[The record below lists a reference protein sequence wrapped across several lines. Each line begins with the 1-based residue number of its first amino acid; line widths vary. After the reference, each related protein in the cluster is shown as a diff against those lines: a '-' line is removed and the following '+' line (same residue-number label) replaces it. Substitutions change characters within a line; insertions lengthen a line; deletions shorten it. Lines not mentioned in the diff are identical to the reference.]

1 MSDFS
6 IIGNRTAMIDA
17 AAKTTGA
24 GKYTDDLS
32 VPGMLVGKILHS
44 PYPHAR
50 IRRIDTS
57 RAEKCE
63 GVVAVVVGQDAPNPY
78 GILPVGHDEYALALD
93 KVRYV
98 GDNVACVVAVS
109 ESIAET
115 ALELIDVEYEVL
127 PAYFDPE
134 ESMKAVT
141 DLIHDSKPGNLEKDY
156 HHVFGDPDQGF
167 AGADQIAEARFI
179 ANEVTHA
186 AMEPHSTLASF
197 EIDPHTGKPGRLTV
211 WSSTQVPYYL
221 QHKLSLVLEMPM
233 AQIRVIK
240 PLVGGGFG
248 GKSEVIPLEIIAAI
262 AARKAQAAVKIT
274 YTREEVFWAHRGRP
288 RTIIDLKTGVK
299 KDGRI
304 TAVKAR
310 VVQDGGAYC
319 SYGVVTILYSGAL
332 LGALYDIPN
341 IQYDGY
347 RVLTNKPACG
357 AMRGHG
363 TVNVRFAFESQL
375 DELALAI
382 GMDPAE
388 IRQRN
393 LLQPPCIT
401 VNGLRVQ
408 SYGLP
413 ECIEKTVDRSG
424 WKQRKGKLPRGRG
437 LGIACSHYVSGA
449 ANSIIRSDMPHST
462 VNIKIDRDGG
472 VVVYTGASEIGQGS
486 DTMTAQ
492 IAAEVLGCSLP
503 RVRVIA
509 ADTDL
514 TPIDIGSYS
523 SRVTF
528 MAGNATLRAASEV
541 KRLIAAAAA
550 KKMGCAAEDLIFRN
564 DQVLRKNAA
573 ASVGELADKSVR
585 TTQDEA
591 SVSGRVEGQILR
603 GSLQQKRKE
612 EGPKEKMSFEEAVVA
627 AIDFHGGLTGTG
639 SYAPPQEA
647 RGGKHKGAGVGPSP
661 AYSYSAQVAE
671 VSVDEETGEVVVHKV
686 WAAHD
691 CGRALN
697 PVSVEGQ
704 IIGSVWM
711 GMGQAL
717 TEEMVWK
724 DGMLMNPGL
733 LEYRSPSSVESPEVE
748 PIIVESVD
756 PEGPFGA
763 KECSEGSLAAT
774 IPAIANAIYDAVG
787 VRLRESPFTP
797 ERVLSALR
805 AKRNARALNLTKV
818 LTRLLRHASANTADR
833 CASKVRA
840 RNATRSIHRGE
851 KCRPPR
857 AVPIEPY
864 KVQTAP
870 AQNCRRRN
878 RVSRGTFDA
887 CRAWQ
892 LARAGSNSHPNHC
905 RRHRFNSIDAAETIR
920 AGARSRSARN
930 RSAARHPAAARRRRR
945 NRGPHHAPRHR
956 ALRLSAPALCGPHRS
971 SGDRG
976 IARTAEHGHHRR

>member
-1 MSDFS
+1 MANDERPTNDFS
-6 IIGNRTAMIDA
+6 IIGKSIAMVDA
-17 AAKTTGA
+17 AGKTTGA
-24 GKYTDDLS
+24 GKYADDLS
-32 VPGMLVGKILHS
+32 VPGMLIGKILHS

-50 IRRIDTS
+50 IKRIDTR
-57 RAEKCE
+57 RAEKLD
-63 GVVAVVVGQDAPNPY
+63 GVITVAVGTDAPTPY
-78 GILPVGHDEYALALD
+78 GILPVGHDEHALATD

-98 GDNVACVVAVS
+98 GDNVACVAAID
-109 ESIAET
+109 EATAEK

-134 ESMKAVT
+134 ESMKAET
-141 DLIHDSKPGNLEKDY
+141 DLIHDNKPHNLEKDF
-156 HHVFGDPDQGF
+156 HHIFGDPEKGF
-167 AGADQIAEARFI
+167 AEAEHVAEARFI

-186 AMEPHSTLASF
+186 AMEPHCTLAAF
-197 EIDPHTGKPGRLTV
+197 EIDPHTGNLGRLTV
-211 WSSTQVPYYL
+211 QSSTQVPYYL

-233 AQIRVIK
+233 SQIRVIK

-262 AARKAQAAVKIT
+262 AARKARAPVKIT

-299 KDGRI
+299 NDGRI

-310 VVQDGGAYC
+310 VVQDGGGYC

-347 RVLTNKPACG
+347 RVLTNKPVCG

-375 DELALAI
+375 DELSAKI
-382 GMDPAE
+382 KMDPAE
-388 IRQRN
+388 IRRRN
-393 LLQPPCIT
+393 LLKPPCIT
-401 VNGLRVQ
+401 VNSLRVQ

-413 ECIEKTVDRSG
+413 ECIEKVVERSG
-424 WKQRKGKLPRGRG
+424 WKQRKGKLPRARG

-486 DTMTAQ
+486 DTMVAQ
-492 IAAEVLGCSLP
+492 VAAETLGCSLA
-503 RVRVIA
+503 RVRIIA

-528 MAGNATLRAASEV
+528 MNGNATLRAAQDV
-541 KRLIAAAAA
+541 KKQIALAAAR
-550 KKMGCAAEDLIFRN
+550 KMNCSVEELIFR
-564 DQVLRKNAA
+564 DDVVSKKNGVA
-573 ASVGELADKSVR
+573 R
-585 TTQDEA
+585 TPSPAESHDAGAGVPPVQAA
-591 SVSGRVEGQILR
+591 SVSGHVEGQILR
-603 GSLQQKRKE
+603 GSLQQKRKD
-612 EGPKEKMSFEEAVVA
+612 EGPKDRMTFEEAVVA
-627 AIDFHGGLTGTG
+627 AIDFHGALSGTG
-639 SYAPPQEA
+639 SYAPPLEA

-671 VSVDEETGEVVVHKV
+671 VSVDEETGEVTVHKV
-686 WAAHD
+686 WASHD

-717 TEEMVWK
+717 TEEMIWK

-748 PIIVESVD
+748 AIIVESVD

-787 VRLRESPFTP
+787 IRLHESPFTP
-797 ERVLSALR
+797 ERVLAALR
-805 AKRNARALNLTKV
+805 AKKKAKPLNLTEGIDPTSPERFREHGGALWFRGKGPE
-818 LTRLLRHASANTADR
+818 RHALD
-833 CASKVRA
+833 
-840 RNATRSIHRGE
+840 
-851 KCRPPR
+851 P
-857 AVPIEPY
+857 
-864 KVQTAP
+864 
-870 AQNCRRRN
+870 
-878 RVSRGTFDA
+878 
-887 CRAWQ
+887 
-892 LARAGSNSHPNHC
+892 
-905 RRHRFNSIDAAETIR
+905 
-920 AGARSRSARN
+920 
-930 RSAARHPAAARRRRR
+930 ARREA
-945 NRGPHHAPRHR
+945 HVE
-956 ALRLSAPALCGPHRS
+956 
-971 SGDRG
+971 GDD
-976 IARTAEHGHHRR
+976 

>member
-1 MSDFS
+1 MTELSV
-6 IIGNRTAMIDA
+6 IGKSVAMIDA
-17 AAKTTGA
+17 AEKTTGA
-24 GKYTDDLS
+24 GRYTDDLS
-32 VPGMLVGKILHS
+32 LPGMLIGKILHS

-50 IRRIDTS
+50 IKRIDTS
-57 RAEKCE
+57 RAEKLD
-63 GVVAVVVGQDAPNPY
+63 GVIAVAVGKDAPNPY
-78 GILPVGHDEYALALD
+78 GILPVGHDEHALALD

-109 ESIAET
+109 EAIAEK
-115 ALELIDVEYEVL
+115 ALELVDVDYELL

-134 ESMKAVT
+134 DAMKAET
-141 DLIHDSKPGNLEKDY
+141 DLIHDNKPHNVEKDY
-156 HHVFGDPDQGF
+156 HHVFGEPEKGF
-167 AGADQIAEARFI
+167 AEADHVAEARFI

-197 EIDPHTGKPGRLTV
+197 ELDPHTGKMGRLTV

-262 AARKAQAAVKIT
+262 AARKAKAPVKIT

-299 KDGRI
+299 NNGRI

-332 LGALYDIPN
+332 LGALYDIAN
-341 IQYDGY
+341 IQFDGY

-375 DELALAI
+375 DELAAKI

-388 IRQRN
+388 IRMRN

-413 ECIEKTVDRSG
+413 ECIEKIVERSR
-424 WKQRKGKLPRGRG
+424 WTERKGKLPRGRG

-472 VVVYTGASEIGQGS
+472 VVVYTGAAEIGQGS

-492 IAAEVLGCSLP
+492 VAAEVLGCSLS

-528 MAGNATLRAASEV
+528 MAGNATMRAAEEV
-541 KRLIAAAAA
+541 KKLIAAAAA
-550 KKMGCAAEDLIFRN
+550 KKMGCSAEELVFREDMVAKKSTVPELPAQDLRGPDPF
-564 DQVLRKNAA
+564 DSLRSLRAG
-573 ASVGELADKSVR
+573 SRGRPSPHGSSSSQSDSP
-585 TTQDEA
+585 

-612 EGPKEKMSFEEAVVA
+612 EGPKDAMSFEEAVVA
-627 AIDFHGGLTGTG
+627 AIDFHGALTGTG
-639 SYAPPQEA
+639 SYAPPPEA

-671 VSVDEETGEVVVHKV
+671 VSVDEETGEVTVHKV

-733 LEYRSPSSVESPEVE
+733 LEYRSPSSIESPEVE

-787 VRLRESPFTP
+787 VRLHECPFTP
-797 ERVLSALR
+797 ERVLAALR
-805 AKRNARALNLTKV
+805 AKKQAKALNLTEGVDPTAPERFREHGGALWFRGKGPE
-818 LTRLLRHASANTADR
+818 RHALD
-833 CASKVRA
+833 
-840 RNATRSIHRGE
+840 
-851 KCRPPR
+851 P
-857 AVPIEPY
+857 
-864 KVQTAP
+864 
-870 AQNCRRRN
+870 
-878 RVSRGTFDA
+878 
-887 CRAWQ
+887 
-892 LARAGSNSHPNHC
+892 
-905 RRHRFNSIDAAETIR
+905 
-920 AGARSRSARN
+920 
-930 RSAARHPAAARRRRR
+930 ARRE
-945 NRGPHHAPRHR
+945 GAT
-956 ALRLSAPALCGPHRS
+956 PAG
-971 SGDRG
+971 GAD
-976 IARTAEHGHHRR
+976 

>member
-1 MSDFS
+1 MSFMTDFS
-6 IIGNRTAMIDA
+6 IIGRPIAMIDA
-17 AAKTTGA
+17 AGKTTGA

-32 VPGMLVGKILHS
+32 VPRMLIGKILHS
-44 PYPHAR
+44 PHPHAH
-50 IRRIDTS
+50 IKRIDAT
-57 RAEKCE
+57 RAEQLD
-63 GVVAVVVGQDAPNPY
+63 GVVAVVSGKDAPNPY
-78 GILPVGHDEYALALD
+78 GILPVGHDEHALALD
-93 KVRYV
+93 RVRYV
-98 GDNVACVVAVS
+98 GDNVACVAAID
-109 ESIAET
+109 ESTAEK
-115 ALELIDVEYEVL
+115 ALELIDVEYEIL

-134 ESMKAVT
+134 ESMKAER
-141 DLIHDSKPGNLEKDY
+141 DLIHDNKPHNIEKDY
-156 HHVFGDPDQGF
+156 HHAFGDPDQGF
-167 AGADQIAEARFI
+167 AGADHIAEARFI

-186 AMEPHSTLASF
+186 AMEPHSSLASF
-197 EIDPHTGKPGRLTV
+197 ELDSQTGQHGRLTV

-233 AQIRVIK
+233 SQIRVIK

-262 AARKAQAAVKIT
+262 AARKAKAPVKIT

-288 RTIIDLKTGVK
+288 RTIIDLKTGVTN
-299 KDGRI
+299 DGRI

-310 VVQDGGAYC
+310 VVQDGGGYC

-375 DELALAI
+375 DELALKI
-382 GMDPAE
+382 KLDPAE
-388 IRQRN
+388 IRRRN
-393 LLQPPCIT
+393 LLQPPCVT

-413 ECIEKTVDRSG
+413 ECIEKVVERSG
-424 WKQRKGKLPRGRG
+424 WKDRKGAMPRSRG

-492 IAAEVLGCSLP
+492 IAAEVLGCALA

-528 MAGNATLRAASEV
+528 MAGNATLRAAQEV
-541 KRLIAAAAA
+541 RKQIAAAAA
-550 KKMGCAAEDLIFRN
+550 KKMDCAPEELIFR
-564 DQVLRKNAA
+564 DDKIVIKGR
-573 ASVGELADKSVR
+573 SDKSVR
-585 TTQDEA
+585 PFDKLRAGSTRAEVMP
-591 SVSGRVEGQILR
+591 SLSGRVENQILR
-603 GSLQQKRKE
+603 GSLQQKRTN
-612 EGPKEKMSFEEAVVA
+612 EGPKDSMSFEEAVVA
-627 AIDFHGGLTGTG
+627 AIDFHGALTGTG
-639 SYAPPQEA
+639 SYAPPPEA
-647 RGGKHKGAGVGPSP
+647 RGGKHKGGGVGPSP

-671 VSVDEETGEVVVHKV
+671 VSVDEDTGEVTVHKV

-717 TEEMVWK
+717 TEEMIWK
-724 DGMLMNPGL
+724 DGLLMNPGL

-787 VRLRESPFTP
+787 VRLHEVPFTP
-797 ERVLSALR
+797 ERVLAALR
-805 AKRNARALNLTKV
+805 AKRNAKTLNLTEGV
-818 LTRLLRHASANTADR
+818 DPTN
-833 CASKVRA
+833 
-840 RNATRSIHRGE
+840 
-851 KCRPPR
+851 
-857 AVPIEPY
+857 
-864 KVQTAP
+864 P
-870 AQNCRRRN
+870 AHFREH
-878 RVSRGTFDA
+878 G
-887 CRAWQ
+887 
-892 LARAGSNSHPNHC
+892 
-905 RRHRFNSIDAAETIR
+905 
-920 AGARSRSARN
+920 GALCFKGKGPE
-930 RSAARHPAAARRRRR
+930 RHPADVV
-945 NRGPHHAPRHR
+945 R
-956 ALRLSAPALCGPHRS
+956 A
-971 SGDRG
+971 
-976 IARTAEHGHHRR
+976 E

>member
-1 MSDFS
+1 MTDFS
-6 IIGNRTAMIDA
+6 IIGKATAMVDA
-17 AAKTTGA
+17 AEKTTGA
-24 GKYTDDLS
+24 GKYTDDLR

-44 PYPHAR
+44 PYPHAH
-50 IRRIDTS
+50 IKSIDTK
-57 RAEKCE
+57 RAESLD
-63 GVVAVVVGQDAPNPY
+63 GVIAVVIGKDAPNPY
-78 GILPVGHDEYALALD
+78 GILPVGHDEHALALD

-98 GDNVACVVAVS
+98 GDNVACVVATS
-109 ESIAET
+109 ESIAEK
-115 ALELIDVEYEVL
+115 AIELIDIEYEVL

-134 ESMKAVT
+134 ESMNAKT
-141 DLIHDSKPGNLEKDY
+141 DLIHDNKPGNIEKDY
-156 HHVFGDPDQGF
+156 HHSFGDPEKGF
-167 AGADQIAEARFI
+167 AEADHIASARFI

-186 AMEPHSTLASF
+186 AMEPHSTLATF
-197 EIDPHTGKPGRLTV
+197 ELDPHTGKRGRLTV

-233 AQIRVIK
+233 SQIRVIK

-248 GKSEVIPLEIIAAI
+248 GKSEVIPLEIIAAV
-262 AARKAQAAVKIT
+262 AARKAQAPVKIT

-288 RTIIDLKTGVK
+288 RTIIDLKTGIK
-299 KDGRI
+299 NDGSI

-332 LGALYDIPN
+332 LGALYDIPH

-363 TVNVRFAFESQL
+363 TVNVRFAFETQL
-375 DELALAI
+375 DELAAKI
-382 GMDPAE
+382 EMDSAD

-393 LLQPPCIT
+393 LLKPPCIT

-413 ECIEKTVDRSG
+413 ECIEKTVERSG
-424 WKQRKGKLPRGRG
+424 WKNRKGKLQRGRG

-492 IAAEVLGCSLP
+492 VAAEVLGCSLA

-528 MAGNATLRAASEV
+528 MAGNATLRAAEDV
-541 KRLIAAAAA
+541 KKRIAAAAA
-550 KKMGCAAEDLIFRN
+550 KKMGCAADDIAFRGDLIFRKGYGGVGGSSAQ
-564 DQVLRKNAA
+564 DSQGADPSASLRAG
-573 ASVGELADKSVR
+573 SRMRPSLHGSSTLPESQFR
-585 TTQDEA
+585 SA

-612 EGPKEKMSFEEAVVA
+612 EGPKEWMTFEEAVVA
-627 AIDFHGGLTGTG
+627 AIDFHGALTGTG
-639 SYAPPQEA
+639 SYAPPPEA
-647 RGGKHKGAGVGPSP
+647 RGGKHKGGGVGPSP

-671 VSVDEETGEVVVHKV
+671 VSVDEDTGEVTVHKV

-697 PVSVEGQ
+697 PVAVEGQ

-717 TEEMVWK
+717 TEEMIWK
-724 DGMLMNPGL
+724 DGMLMNAGM

-748 PIIVESVD
+748 PIIVESID

-787 VRLRESPFTP
+787 VRLHESPFTP
-797 ERVLSALR
+797 ERVLAALR
-805 AKRNARALNLTKV
+805 AKRNAKSLNMTGGI
-818 LTRLLRHASANTADR
+818 D
-833 CASKVRA
+833 
-840 RNATRSIHRGE
+840 
-851 KCRPPR
+851 P
-857 AVPIEPY
+857 
-864 KVQTAP
+864 TAP
-870 AQNCRRRN
+870 ARLREHGGLLCFRN
-878 RVSRGTFDA
+878 KG
-887 CRAWQ
+887 
-892 LARAGSNSHPNHC
+892 PE
-905 RRHRFNSIDAAETIR
+905 RHVLDP
-920 AGARSRSARN
+920 ARN
-930 RSAARHPAAARRRRR
+930 ENSASPGGA
-945 NRGPHHAPRHR
+945 
-956 ALRLSAPALCGPHRS
+956 
-971 SGDRG
+971 D
-976 IARTAEHGHHRR
+976 

>member
-1 MSDFS
+1 MPNDFS
-6 IIGNRTAMIDA
+6 IIGKPIAMVDA
-17 AAKTTGA
+17 AGKTTGA

-32 VPGMLVGKILHS
+32 LPGILVGRILHS
-44 PYPHAR
+44 PFPHAR
-50 IRRIDTS
+50 IKRIDTR
-57 RAEKCE
+57 RAEKLD
-63 GVVAVVVGQDAPNPY
+63 GVVGVVTGKDAPTPY
-78 GILPVGHDEYALALD
+78 GILPVGHDEHALAVD
-93 KVRYV
+93 KVRYM
-98 GDNVACVVAVS
+98 GDNVACVAA
-109 ESIAET
+109 INET
-115 ALELIDVEYEVL
+115 TADKALELIDVEYEVL

-134 ESMKAVT
+134 EAMKAET
-141 DLIHDSKPGNLEKDY
+141 NLIHENKLHNIEKDY
-156 HHVFGDPDQGF
+156 HHVFGDPEKGF
-167 AGADQIAEARFI
+167 AEANCVAEARYI

-186 AMEPHSTLASF
+186 AMEPHSTLAAF
-197 EIDPHTGKPGRLTV
+197 EIDPHTGRSGRLTV

-233 AQIRVIK
+233 SQIRVIK

-248 GKSEVIPLEIIAAI
+248 GKSEVIPLEIIAAV
-262 AARKAQAAVKIT
+262 AARKARAPVKVT

-288 RTIIDLKTGVK
+288 RTIIDLKTAVK
-299 KDGRI
+299 TDGRI

-375 DELALAI
+375 DEMAANL
-382 GMDPAE
+382 GFDSAE
-388 IRQRN
+388 IRRRN
-393 LLQPPCIT
+393 LLQPPCVTI
-401 VNGLRVQ
+401 NGLRVQ

-413 ECIEKTVDRSG
+413 ECIEKVVARSG
-424 WKQRKGKLPRGRG
+424 WNVRMGKLPRGRG

-462 VNIKIDRDGG
+462 VNTKIDRDGG
-472 VVVYTGASEIGQGS
+472 VVVYTGAAEIGQGS

-492 IAAEVLGCSLP
+492 IAAEALGCSLN
-503 RVRVIA
+503 RVKIIA

-528 MAGNATLRAASEV
+528 MAGNATLRAAEEV
-541 KRLIAAAAA
+541 KKQIASAAAR
-550 KKMGCAAEDLIFRN
+550 KMGFAAEQLIFRDDFVYRKDAGVGAGLRPAGRGEAPSPH
-564 DQVLRKNAA
+564 DQ
-573 ASVGELADKSVR
+573 
-585 TTQDEA
+585 T

-603 GSLQQKRKE
+603 GSLQQKRNE
-612 EGPKEKMSFEEAVVA
+612 EGPKDSMTFEEAVVA
-627 AIDFHGGLTGTG
+627 AIDFHGALTGTG
-639 SYAPPQEA
+639 SYAHPPEA

-671 VSVDEETGEVVVHKV
+671 VTVDEDTGEVTVHKV

-724 DGMLMNPGL
+724 DGLLMNPGL

-748 PIIVESVD
+748 PIIVESID

-774 IPAIANAIYDAVG
+774 IPAIANSFYDAVG
-787 VRLRESPFTP
+787 SRLHEAPFTP
-797 ERVLSALR
+797 ERVLAALR
-805 AKRNARALNLTKV
+805 AQRSEKKLNLTEGV
-818 LTRLLRHASANTADR
+818 N
-833 CASKVRA
+833 
-840 RNATRSIHRGE
+840 
-851 KCRPPR
+851 P
-857 AVPIEPY
+857 
-864 KVQTAP
+864 TAP
-870 AQNCRRRN
+870 ARFREH
-878 RVSRGTFDA
+878 GGA
-887 CRAWQ
+887 AWFK
-892 LARAGSNSHPNHC
+892 GK
-905 RRHRFNSIDAAETIR
+905 
-920 AGARSRSARN
+920 G
-930 RSAARHPAAARRRRR
+930 
-945 NRGPHHAPRHR
+945 APRHP
-956 ALRLSAPALCGPHRS
+956 LDPG
-971 SGDRG
+971 
-976 IARTAEHGHHRR
+976 RRETTTEAGG

>member
-1 MSDFS
+1 
-6 IIGNRTAMIDA
+6 
-17 AAKTTGA
+17 
-24 GKYTDDLS
+24 
-32 VPGMLVGKILHS
+32 
-44 PYPHAR
+44 
-50 IRRIDTS
+50 
-57 RAEKCE
+57 
-63 GVVAVVVGQDAPNPY
+63 
-78 GILPVGHDEYALALD
+78 
-93 KVRYV
+93 
-98 GDNVACVVAVS
+98 
-109 ESIAET
+109 
-115 ALELIDVEYEVL
+115 
-127 PAYFDPE
+127 
-134 ESMKAVT
+134 
-141 DLIHDSKPGNLEKDY
+141 
-156 HHVFGDPDQGF
+156 
-167 AGADQIAEARFI
+167 
-179 ANEVTHA
+179 
-186 AMEPHSTLASF
+186 
-197 EIDPHTGKPGRLTV
+197 
-211 WSSTQVPYYL
+211 
-221 QHKLSLVLEMPM
+221 MPM

-248 GKSEVIPLEIIAAI
+248 GKSEVIPLEIIAAV
-262 AARKAQAAVKIT
+262 AARKAQAPVKIT

-288 RTIIDLKTGVK
+288 RTIIDLKTGIT

-375 DELALAI
+375 DELAAEI

-388 IRQRN
+388 IRRRN

-413 ECIEKTVDRSG
+413 ECIEKIVDRSD
-424 WKQRKGKLPRGRG
+424 WKNRRGKMPKGRG

-472 VVVYTGASEIGQGS
+472 VIVYTGASEIGQGS

-492 IAAEVLGCSLP
+492 IAAETLGCSLS
-503 RVRVIA
+503 RVRVVA

-528 MAGNATLRAASEV
+528 MAGNATLRAAEDV
-541 KRLIAAAAA
+541 KKRIAAAAA
-550 KKMGCAAEDLIFRN
+550 KKLGCVAEDLIFRS
-564 DQVLRKNAA
+564 DIVQRKNGHGGADA
-573 ASVGELADKSVR
+573 LPVGPGRDEQSEGRRTGPAEQSLA
-585 TTQDEA
+585 A

-603 GSLQQKRKE
+603 GSLQQKRKD
-612 EGPKEKMSFEEAVVA
+612 EGPKDSMTFEEAVVA
-627 AIDFHGGLTGTG
+627 AIDFHGALTGTG
-639 SYAPPQEA
+639 SYAPPPEA

-671 VSVDEETGEVVVHKV
+671 VSVDEETGEVTVHKV

-697 PVSVEGQ
+697 PVAVEGQ

-733 LEYRSPSSVESPEVE
+733 LEYRSPSAVESPEIE
-748 PIIVESVD
+748 PIIVESID

-787 VRLRESPFTP
+787 IRLHESPFTP
-797 ERVLSALR
+797 ERVLAALR
-805 AKRNARALNLTKV
+805 AKKKAKNLNLTDGV
-818 LTRLLRHASANTADR
+818 DPTSPERFREHGGAL
-833 CASKVRA
+833 C
-840 RNATRSIHRGE
+840 
-851 KCRPPR
+851 
-857 AVPIEPY
+857 Y
-864 KVQTAP
+864 KGKGP
-870 AQNCRRRN
+870 
-878 RVSRGTFDA
+878 
-887 CRAWQ
+887 
-892 LARAGSNSHPNHC
+892 
-905 RRHRFNSIDAAETIR
+905 RRHKLDPSQQATGGVD
-920 AGARSRSARN
+920 
-930 RSAARHPAAARRRRR
+930 
-945 NRGPHHAPRHR
+945 
-956 ALRLSAPALCGPHRS
+956 
-971 SGDRG
+971 
-976 IARTAEHGHHRR
+976 

>member
-6 IIGNRTAMIDA
+6 IIGKPTAMIDA
-17 AAKTTGA
+17 AEKTTGG

-32 VPGMLVGKILHS
+32 VPGMLIGKILHS
-44 PYPHAR
+44 HYPHAR
-50 IRRIDTS
+50 IKTIDTS
-57 RAEKCE
+57 RAERLE
-63 GVVAVVVGQDAPNPY
+63 GVVAVVVGKDAPNPY
-78 GILPVGHDEYALALD
+78 GILPVGHDEHALALD

-98 GDNVACVVAVS
+98 GDNVACVAAIS
-109 ESIAET
+109 EAIAEK

-127 PAYFDPE
+127 TAYFDPE
-134 ESMKAVT
+134 ESMKANT
-141 DLIHDSKPGNLEKDY
+141 DLIHDNKPGNLEKDY
-156 HHVFGDPDQGF
+156 HHSFGDPEKGF
-167 AGADQIAEARFI
+167 ADADHVAEARFI

-197 EIDPHTGKPGRLTV
+197 ELDPHTGNLGRLTV

-233 AQIRVIK
+233 SQIRVIK

-262 AARKAQAAVKIT
+262 AARKAQAPVKIT

-288 RTIIDLKTGVK
+288 RTIIDLKTGITN
-299 KDGRI
+299 DGRI
-304 TAVKAR
+304 TCVKAR

-375 DELALAI
+375 DELAAKI

-393 LLQPPCIT
+393 LLKPPCIT

-413 ECIEKTVDRSG
+413 ECIEKTVERSG

-492 IAAEVLGCSLP
+492 VAAEVLGCSLA

-528 MAGNATLRAASEV
+528 MAGNATLRAAEDV
-541 KRLIAAAAA
+541 KKRIAAAAA
-550 KKMGCAAEDLIFRN
+550 EKMSCVAEELMFREDLVFRKGSTPPIAKK
-564 DQVLRKNAA
+564 DQAEEVE
-573 ASVGELADKSVR
+573 V
-585 TTQDEA
+585 TQAGA

-612 EGPKEKMSFEEAVVA
+612 EGPKEWMTFEEAVVA
-627 AIDFHGGLTGTG
+627 AIDFHGALTGTG
-639 SYAPPQEA
+639 SYAPPPEA
-647 RGGKHKGAGVGPSP
+647 RGGKHKGGGVGPSP

-671 VSVDEETGEVVVHKV
+671 VSVDEDTGEVTVHKV

-697 PVSVEGQ
+697 PISVEGQ

-717 TEEMVWK
+717 TEEMIWK
-724 DGMLMNPGL
+724 DGMLMNAGM

-748 PIIVESVD
+748 PIIVESID

-774 IPAIANAIYDAVG
+774 IPAISNAIYDAVG
-787 VRLRESPFTP
+787 VRLHESPFTP
-797 ERVLSALR
+797 ERVLAALR
-805 AKRNARALNLTKV
+805 AKRNDKALNLTEGVDPTAPVRFREHGGALCFKGKGPE
-818 LTRLLRHASANTADR
+818 RHALDPARCQAPSAGGAD
-833 CASKVRA
+833 
-840 RNATRSIHRGE
+840 
-851 KCRPPR
+851 
-857 AVPIEPY
+857 
-864 KVQTAP
+864 
-870 AQNCRRRN
+870 
-878 RVSRGTFDA
+878 
-887 CRAWQ
+887 
-892 LARAGSNSHPNHC
+892 
-905 RRHRFNSIDAAETIR
+905 
-920 AGARSRSARN
+920 
-930 RSAARHPAAARRRRR
+930 
-945 NRGPHHAPRHR
+945 
-956 ALRLSAPALCGPHRS
+956 
-971 SGDRG
+971 
-976 IARTAEHGHHRR
+976 

>member
-1 MSDFS
+1 MTDFS
-6 IIGNRTAMIDA
+6 IIGKPVAMIDA
-17 AAKTTGA
+17 AGKTTGA

-50 IRRIDTS
+50 ITRIDSS
-57 RAEKCE
+57 RAEALE
-63 GVVAVVVGQDAPNPY
+63 GVIAIATGKDAPKTY
-78 GILPVGHDEYALALD
+78 GILPVGHDETALAVD
-93 KVRYV
+93 KVRYI
-98 GDNVACVVAVS
+98 GDNVACVAAVD
-109 ESIAET
+109 EGT
-115 ALELIDVEYEVL
+115 ADRALRLIDVEYEVL

-134 ESMKAVT
+134 ESMKAET
-141 DLIHDSKPGNLEKDY
+141 HLIHDGKPHNLEKDY
-156 HHVFGDPDQGF
+156 HHVFGDPEK
-167 AGADQIAEARFI
+167 ALAEADYVAEGRFI

-197 EIDPHTGKPGRLTV
+197 EIDPHTGKAGRLTV

-248 GKSEVIPLEIIAAI
+248 GKSEVIPLEIIAAVT
-262 AARKAQAAVKIT
+262 ARKAKAPVKIT

-288 RTIIDLKTGVK
+288 RTLIDMKTGVM

-375 DELALAI
+375 DELSKKL

-388 IRQRN
+388 IRRRN
-393 LLQPPCIT
+393 LLKPPCIT
-401 VNGLRVQ
+401 INGLRVQ

-413 ECIEKTVDRSG
+413 ECIDQVVKRSG
-424 WKQRKGKLPRGRG
+424 WDERKGKLGRGKG

-492 IAAEVLGCSLP
+492 IAAEVLGCSLG

-528 MAGNATLRAASEV
+528 MAGNATLRAAGEV
-541 KRLIAAAAA
+541 RKQIALAAAR
-550 KKMGCAAEDLIFRN
+550 KMNCAPEDLVFRE
-564 DQVLRKNAA
+564 DAVYKKEHGA
-573 ASVGELADKSVR
+573 ELAHSTKDSG
-585 TTQDEA
+585 A

-603 GSLQQKRKE
+603 GSLQQKREE
-612 EGPKEKMSFEEAVVA
+612 EGPKDWMTFEEAVVA
-627 AIDFHGGLTGTG
+627 AIDFHGALTGTG
-639 SYAPPQEA
+639 SYAPPAEA
-647 RGGKHKGAGVGPSP
+647 RGGKHKGGGVGPSP

-671 VSVDEETGEVVVHKV
+671 VTVDEDTGEVTVHKV

-711 GMGQAL
+711 GLGQAL
-717 TEEMVWK
+717 QEEMIWK
-724 DGMLMNPGL
+724 DGLLMNPGL
-733 LEYRSPSSVESPEVE
+733 LEYRSPSAVESPDVE

-774 IPAIANAIYDAVG
+774 IPAISNAIYDAVG
-787 VRLRESPFTP
+787 IRLHESPFTP
-797 ERVLSALR
+797 ERVLAALR
-805 AKRNARALNLTKV
+805 AKRNAKAINMTEGI
-818 LTRLLRHASANTADR
+818 D
-833 CASKVRA
+833 
-840 RNATRSIHRGE
+840 
-851 KCRPPR
+851 P
-857 AVPIEPY
+857 
-864 KVQTAP
+864 TAP
-870 AQNCRRRN
+870 THFREHGGSLWFRGKGPERHPLDPSRRE
-878 RVSRGTFDA
+878 VVAESRGD
-887 CRAWQ
+887 
-892 LARAGSNSHPNHC
+892 
-905 RRHRFNSIDAAETIR
+905 D
-920 AGARSRSARN
+920 
-930 RSAARHPAAARRRRR
+930 
-945 NRGPHHAPRHR
+945 
-956 ALRLSAPALCGPHRS
+956 
-971 SGDRG
+971 
-976 IARTAEHGHHRR
+976 

>member
-1 MSDFS
+1 MTDFS
-6 IIGNRTAMIDA
+6 IIGKSIAMVDA
-17 AAKTTGA
+17 AGKTTGA

-32 VPGMLVGKILHS
+32 VPGMLTGKILHS

-50 IRRIDTS
+50 ITRIDTS
-57 RAEKCE
+57 RAEKLE
-63 GVVAVVVGQDAPNPY
+63 GVVAIATGKDAPNTY
-78 GILPVGHDEYALALD
+78 GILPVGHDEHALAVD

-98 GDNVACVVAVS
+98 GDNVACVA
-109 ESIAET
+109 AEDEAT
-115 ALELIDVEYEVL
+115 AERALELIDVEYDLL

-134 ESMKAVT
+134 ESMKAER
-141 DLIHDSKPGNLEKDY
+141 DLIHDNKPHNIEKDY
-156 HHVFGDPDQGF
+156 HHAFGDPDKSF
-167 AGADQIAEARFI
+167 ADADHIEEARFI

-186 AMEPHSTLASF
+186 AMEPHSTLATF
-197 EIDPHTGKPGRLTV
+197 EIDSQTGQPGRLTV

-262 AARKAQAAVKIT
+262 AARKARAPVKIT

-288 RTIIDLKTGVK
+288 RTLIDLKTGVK
-299 KDGRI
+299 KDGSI

-347 RVLTNKPACG
+347 RVLTNKPVCG

-375 DELALAI
+375 DELAIKI

-413 ECIEKTVDRSG
+413 ECIEKTVERSG

-492 IAAEVLGCSLP
+492 VAAEVLGCSLP

-528 MAGNATLRAASEV
+528 MAGNATLRAAREV
-541 KRLIAAAAA
+541 KKVIAAAAA
-550 KKMGCAAEDLIFRN
+550 KKMSCE
-564 DQVLRKNAA
+564 
-573 ASVGELADKSVR
+573 VGELLFRDDVVLKKGSTPPAMKNTFAEEVE
-585 TTQDEA
+585 TTQA
-591 SVSGRVEGQILR
+591 GATVSGRVEGQ
-603 GSLQQKRKE
+603 
-612 EGPKEKMSFEEAVVA
+612 
-627 AIDFHGGLTGTG
+627 
-639 SYAPPQEA
+639 
-647 RGGKHKGAGVGPSP
+647 
-661 AYSYSAQVAE
+661 
-671 VSVDEETGEVVVHKV
+671 
-686 WAAHD
+686 
-691 CGRALN
+691 
-697 PVSVEGQ
+697 
-704 IIGSVWM
+704 
-711 GMGQAL
+711 
-717 TEEMVWK
+717 
-724 DGMLMNPGL
+724 
-733 LEYRSPSSVESPEVE
+733 
-748 PIIVESVD
+748 
-756 PEGPFGA
+756 
-763 KECSEGSLAAT
+763 
-774 IPAIANAIYDAVG
+774 
-787 VRLRESPFTP
+787 
-797 ERVLSALR
+797 
-805 AKRNARALNLTKV
+805 
-818 LTRLLRHASANTADR
+818 
-833 CASKVRA
+833 
-840 RNATRSIHRGE
+840 
-851 KCRPPR
+851 
-857 AVPIEPY
+857 
-864 KVQTAP
+864 
-870 AQNCRRRN
+870 
-878 RVSRGTFDA
+878 
-887 CRAWQ
+887 
-892 LARAGSNSHPNHC
+892 
-905 RRHRFNSIDAAETIR
+905 
-920 AGARSRSARN
+920 
-930 RSAARHPAAARRRRR
+930 
-945 NRGPHHAPRHR
+945 
-956 ALRLSAPALCGPHRS
+956 
-971 SGDRG
+971 
-976 IARTAEHGHHRR
+976 

>member
-1 MSDFS
+1 MADTFS
-6 IIGNRTAMIDA
+6 IIGKRIAMVDA
-17 AAKTTGA
+17 AGKTTGA

-32 VPGMLVGKILHS
+32 LPGMLVGKILHS

-50 IRRIDTS
+50 IRKIDIS
-57 RAEKCE
+57 RAEALD
-63 GVVAVVVGQDAPNPY
+63 GVVAVAVGEDAPNTY
-78 GILPVGHDEYALALD
+78 GILPVGHDEYPLALD

-98 GDNVACVVAVS
+98 GDNVACVAAVD
-109 ESIAET
+109 EATAER

-134 ESMKAVT
+134 KSMQAES
-141 DLIHDSKPGNLEKDY
+141 DLIHENKPHNLEKDY
-156 HHVFGDPDQGF
+156 HHVFGDPEKGF
-167 AGADQIAEARFI
+167 QEADCIVEGRYI

-197 EIDPHTGKPGRLTV
+197 EIDSQTGKPGRLTV

-248 GKSEVIPLEIIAAI
+248 GKSEVIPLEIIAAVV
-262 AARKAQAAVKIT
+262 ARKARAPVKIT

-288 RTIIDLKTGVK
+288 RTIIDLKTSAT

-310 VVQDGGAYC
+310 VIQDGGAYC

-375 DELALAI
+375 NEIAGKLNIDS
-382 GMDPAE
+382 AE
-388 IRQRN
+388 IRMRN
-393 LLQPPCIT
+393 LLKPPCIT
-401 VNGLRVQ
+401 INGLRVQ

-413 ECIEKTVDRSG
+413 ECIEKTVERSG
-424 WKQRKGKLPRGRG
+424 WKHRKGRLPKGRG

-492 IAAEVLGCSLP
+492 IAAEVLGCSLS
-503 RVRVIA
+503 RVKVIA

-528 MAGNATLRAASEV
+528 MAGNATMRAAEEV
-541 KRLIAAAAA
+541 KKQIASAAARKMDCPIENVVFRGDVVARKDAA
-550 KKMGCAAEDLIFRN
+550 D
-564 DQVLRKNAA
+564 
-573 ASVGELADKSVR
+573 GERAD
-585 TTQDEA
+585 A

-603 GSLQQKRKE
+603 GSLQQKRKD
-612 EGPKEKMSFEEAVVA
+612 EGPKSSLTFEEAVVA
-627 AIDFHGGLTGTG
+627 AIDFHGALTGTG
-639 SYAPPQEA
+639 SYAPPPEA
-647 RGGKHKGAGVGPSP
+647 RGGKHKGGGVGPSP

-671 VSVDEETGEVVVHKV
+671 VSVDEETGEVTVHKV

-733 LEYRSPSSVESPEVE
+733 LEYRSPSAVESPEIE
-748 PIIVESVD
+748 PIIVESID

-774 IPAIANAIYDAVG
+774 IPAIANAIEDAVG
-787 VRLRESPFTP
+787 IRLREVPFTP
-797 ERVLSALR
+797 ERVLASLR
-805 AKRNARALNLTKV
+805 ARKNAKALNLTEGVDPTSPQRMREHGGALCFKG
-818 LTRLLRHASANTADR
+818 
-833 CASKVRA
+833 K
-840 RNATRSIHRGE
+840 GPE
-851 KCRPPR
+851 
-857 AVPIEPY
+857 
-864 KVQTAP
+864 
-870 AQNCRRRN
+870 
-878 RVSRGTFDA
+878 
-887 CRAWQ
+887 
-892 LARAGSNSHPNHC
+892 
-905 RRHRFNSIDAAETIR
+905 RHRLDPSRQETASP
-920 AGARSRSARN
+920 AG
-930 RSAARHPAAARRRRR
+930 
-945 NRGPHHAPRHR
+945 
-956 ALRLSAPALCGPHRS
+956 
-971 SGDRG
+971 GDD
-976 IARTAEHGHHRR
+976 

>member
-1 MSDFS
+1 MTDFS
-6 IIGNRTAMIDA
+6 IIGKPIAMVDA
-17 AAKTTGA
+17 ASKTTGS

-32 VPGMLVGKILHS
+32 VPGMLYGKILHS
-44 PYPHAR
+44 PHPHAR
-50 IRRIDTS
+50 IRSIDTT
-57 RAEKCE
+57 RATKLD
-63 GVVAVVVGQDAPNPY
+63 GVIAVVTGKDAPNPF
-78 GILPVGHDEYALALD
+78 GILPVGHDEHALALD

-98 GDNVACVVAVS
+98 GDNVACVAAVS
-109 ESIAET
+109 EAIAEQ
-115 ALELIDVEYEVL
+115 ALELIEVDYEPL

-134 ESMKAVT
+134 ESMKAER
-141 DLIHDSKPGNLEKDY
+141 DLIHDNKPNNLEKDY
-156 HHVFGDPDQGF
+156 HHVFGDPDQAF
-167 AGADQIAEARFI
+167 AEADYIAEGRFL

-197 EIDPHTGKPGRLTV
+197 ELDPHTGNLGRLTV

-233 AQIRVIK
+233 QQIRVIK

-248 GKSEVIPLEIIAAI
+248 GKSEVIPIEIIAGI
-262 AARKAQAAVKIT
+262 AARAARKPVKIT

-288 RTIIDLKTGVK
+288 RTIVDLKTGVK
-299 KDGRI
+299 NDGRI

-310 VVQDGGAYC
+310 VIQDGGGYC

-375 DELALAI
+375 DEIAGKLEI
-382 GMDPAE
+382 DPAE
-388 IRQRN
+388 IRRRN
-393 LLQPPCIT
+393 LLKPPCIT

-413 ECIEKTVDRSG
+413 ECIDQVVTRSR
-424 WKQRKGKLPRGRG
+424 WAERKGKMPKARG

-472 VVVYTGASEIGQGS
+472 VVVYTGASDIGQGS
-486 DTMTAQ
+486 DTMVAQ
-492 IAAEVLGCSLP
+492 VAAETLGCALA

-528 MAGNATLRAASEV
+528 MNGNATLRAAEAV
-541 KRLIAAAAA
+541 KKQIADAAA
-550 KKMGCAAEDLIFRN
+550 KKMNCASEEVVFR
-564 DQVLRKNAA
+564 DDRVSKKEFA
-573 ASVGELADKSVR
+573 GEGAR
-585 TTQDEA
+585 ATQSQA
-591 SVSGRVEGQILR
+591 TVSGRVEGQILR
-603 GSLQQKRKE
+603 GSLQQKRKD
-612 EGPKEKMSFEEAVVA
+612 EGPKDSMSFEEAVVA
-627 AIDFHGGLTGTG
+627 AIDFHGALSGTG
-639 SYAPPQEA
+639 SYAPPPEA
-647 RGGKHKGAGVGPSP
+647 RGGKHKGGGVGPSP

-671 VSVDEETGEVVVHKV
+671 VTVDEETGEVAVCKV

-717 TEEMVWK
+717 TEEMIWK
-724 DGMLMNPGL
+724 DGLLMNPGL

-748 PIIVESVD
+748 PIIVESID

-763 KECSEGSLAAT
+763 KEASEGSLAAT

-787 VRLRESPFTP
+787 IRLHESPFTP

-805 AKRNARALNLTKV
+805 AKKNAKALNLTEGV
-818 LTRLLRHASANTADR
+818 D
-833 CASKVRA
+833 
-840 RNATRSIHRGE
+840 
-851 KCRPPR
+851 P
-857 AVPIEPY
+857 
-864 KVQTAP
+864 TAP
-870 AQNCRRRN
+870 
-878 RVSRGTFDA
+878 T
-887 CRAWQ
+887 
-892 LARAGSNSHPNHC
+892 
-905 RRHRFNSIDAAETIR
+905 RFR
-920 AGARSRSARN
+920 
-930 RSAARHPAAARRRRR
+930 
-945 NRGPHHAPRHR
+945 
-956 ALRLSAPALCGPHRS
+956 
-971 SGDRG
+971 
-976 IARTAEHGHHRR
+976 EHGGSTCFNGKGPERHELDPARQPAQRGGAD

>member
-1 MSDFS
+1 MTDFS
-6 IIGNRTAMIDA
+6 IIGKPTAMVDA
-17 AAKTTGA
+17 AEKTTGA
-24 GKYTDDLS
+24 GRYTDDLS
-32 VPGMLVGKILHS
+32 VPGMMIGKILHS

-50 IRRIDTS
+50 IKNIDAS
-57 RAEKCE
+57 RAEQLD
-63 GVVAVVVGQDAPNPY
+63 GVVAVVVGKDAPKTY
-78 GILPVGHDEYALALD
+78 GILPVGHDEYPLALD

-98 GDNVACVVAVS
+98 GDNVACVVAMS
-109 ESIAET
+109 EAIAEK
-115 ALELIDVEYEVL
+115 ALELIDVAYEVL
-127 PAYFDPE
+127 PAYFDPD
-134 ESMKAVT
+134 ESMKAEK
-141 DLIHDSKPGNLEKDY
+141 DLIHDNKPHNTEKDY
-156 HHVFGDPDQGF
+156 HHVFGDPEKGF
-167 AGADQIAEARFI
+167 AECDHVAEARFI

-197 EIDPHTGKPGRLTV
+197 EIDPHTGKPGRLIV

-233 AQIRVIK
+233 QQIRVIK

-248 GKSEVIPLEIIAAI
+248 GKSEVIPIEIIAAI
-262 AARKAQAAVKIT
+262 AARKAKAPVKIT

-299 KDGRI
+299 NDGRI
-304 TAVKAR
+304 VSVKAR

-375 DELALAI
+375 DELAAKI

-388 IRQRN
+388 IRRSN
-393 LLQPPCIT
+393 LLRPPCIT

-413 ECIEKTVDRSG
+413 ECIDKTVERSG
-424 WKQRKGKLPRGRG
+424 WKQRKGKLPKGRG

-492 IAAEVLGCSLP
+492 IAAEVLGCSLS
-503 RVRVIA
+503 RIRVIA

-528 MAGNATLRAASEV
+528 MAGNATLRAAAEV
-541 KRLIAAAAA
+541 KKQIAAAAA
-550 KKMGCAAEDLIFRN
+550 RKMDCVPDDLLFREDLVVRRN
-564 DQVLRKNAA
+564 GHMETAA
-573 ASVGELADKSVR
+573 IGRRAEQSSDA
-585 TTQDEA
+585 T
-591 SVSGRVEGQILR
+591 VSGHVEGQILR
-603 GSLQQKRKE
+603 GSLQQKRKD
-612 EGPKEKMSFEEAVVA
+612 EGPKNQMTFEEAVVA
-627 AIDFHGGLTGTG
+627 AIDFHGALTGTG
-639 SYAPPQEA
+639 SYAPPPEA
-647 RGGKHKGAGVGPSP
+647 RGGKHKGGGVGPSP

-671 VSVDEETGEVVVHKV
+671 VSVDEETGEVTVHKV

-717 TEEMVWK
+717 TEEMLWK

-733 LEYRSPSSVESPEVE
+733 LEYRSPSAVESPEVE

-787 VRLRESPFTP
+787 IRLHESPFTP
-797 ERVLSALR
+797 ERVLAALR
-805 AKRNARALNLTKV
+805 AKKNAKNLNLTEGIDP
-818 LTRLLRHASANTADR
+818 TSP
-833 CASKVRA
+833 A
-840 RNATRSIHRGE
+840 RFREHG
-851 KCRPPR
+851 
-857 AVPIEPY
+857 
-864 KVQTAP
+864 
-870 AQNCRRRN
+870 
-878 RVSRGTFDA
+878 
-887 CRAWQ
+887 
-892 LARAGSNSHPNHC
+892 GSLWFKGKGP
-905 RRHRFNSIDAAETIR
+905 E
-920 AGARSRSARN
+920 
-930 RSAARHPAAARRRRR
+930 RHPAD
-945 NRGPHHAPRHR
+945 PSR
-956 ALRLSAPALCGPHRS
+956 ADFSAGGA
-971 SGDRG
+971 D
-976 IARTAEHGHHRR
+976 

>member
-1 MSDFS
+1 MNTFS
-6 IIGNRTAMIDA
+6 IIGKPTAMIDA
-17 AAKTTGA
+17 AEKTTGV

-32 VPGMLVGKILHS
+32 VPGMLIGKILHS

-50 IRRIDTS
+50 IKRIDTS
-57 RAEKCE
+57 RAEALD
-63 GVVAVVVGQDAPNPY
+63 GVVAVVIGKDAPNPY
-78 GILPVGHDEYALALD
+78 GILPVGHDEYPLALD

-98 GDNVACVVAVS
+98 GDNVACVAAVS
-109 ESIAET
+109 EAIAEK
-115 ALELIDVEYEVL
+115 ALELIDVEYELL

-134 ESMKAVT
+134 ESMKAQT
-141 DLIHDSKPGNLEKDY
+141 DLIHDNKPGNLEKDY
-156 HHVFGDPDQGF
+156 HHAFGDPDKGF
-167 AGADQIAEARFI
+167 AEADQVAEARFI

-197 EIDPHTGKPGRLTV
+197 ELDPHTGKLGRLTV

-248 GKSEVIPLEIIAAI
+248 GKSEVIPLEIIAAV
-262 AARKAQAAVKIT
+262 AARKAQAPVKIT

-299 KDGRI
+299 NDGRI
-304 TAVKAR
+304 TSVKAR

-375 DELALAI
+375 DELAAKI

-393 LLQPPCIT
+393 LLKAPCIT

-413 ECIEKTVDRSG
+413 ECIAKTVERSG
-424 WKQRKGKLPRGRG
+424 WKQRKGKLPKGRG

-492 IAAEVLGCSLP
+492 VAAEVLGCSLG

-528 MAGNATLRAASEV
+528 MAGNATLRSAEDV
-541 KRLIAAAAA
+541 KKRIAAAAA
-550 KKMGCAAEDLIFRN
+550 KKMNCTAEELTFRDDLVFKKGSTQPVVKR
-564 DQVLRKNAA
+564 D
-573 ASVGELADKSVR
+573 
-585 TTQDEA
+585 QDEEPEVTQAGA

-612 EGPKEKMSFEEAVVA
+612 EGPKEWMTFEEAVVA
-627 AIDFHGGLTGTG
+627 AIDFHGALTGTG
-639 SYAPPQEA
+639 SYAPPPEA
-647 RGGKHKGAGVGPSP
+647 RGGKHKGGGVGPSP

-671 VSVDEETGEVVVHKV
+671 VSVDEDTGEVIVHKV

-724 DGMLMNPGL
+724 DGMLMNAGM
-733 LEYRSPSSVESPEVE
+733 LEYRSPSSAESPEIE
-748 PIIVESVD
+748 PIIVESID

-774 IPAIANAIYDAVG
+774 IPAISNAIYDAVG
-787 VRLRESPFTP
+787 VRLHESPFTP
-797 ERVLSALR
+797 ERVLAALR
-805 AKRNARALNLTKV
+805 SKRKDKALNLTEGV
-818 LTRLLRHASANTADR
+818 DPTAPTRFREHGGSLCFKGKGPERHALDPSRREASASPGGAD
-833 CASKVRA
+833 
-840 RNATRSIHRGE
+840 
-851 KCRPPR
+851 
-857 AVPIEPY
+857 
-864 KVQTAP
+864 
-870 AQNCRRRN
+870 
-878 RVSRGTFDA
+878 
-887 CRAWQ
+887 
-892 LARAGSNSHPNHC
+892 
-905 RRHRFNSIDAAETIR
+905 
-920 AGARSRSARN
+920 
-930 RSAARHPAAARRRRR
+930 
-945 NRGPHHAPRHR
+945 
-956 ALRLSAPALCGPHRS
+956 
-971 SGDRG
+971 
-976 IARTAEHGHHRR
+976 